1 MTSSERRGLILL
13 LITISLLV
21 GYRILADRVF
31 TEQPNT
37 ADNLPAAEA
46 AAEST
51 TATDVAAGKISDRRA
66 SASNGIGSPLQKN
79 DTIDPL
85 SSRDTIQP
93 QLRLKGENHLSN
105 KVKSDDAARNS
116 SSGSSGRKPKKPRKS
131 SKEYPKRNPLD
142 EPIL

>member
-31 TEQPNT
+31 TDQPHT
-37 ADNLPAAEA
+37 SDNLPAAEA

-51 TATDVAAGKISDRRA
+51 TATDVAAGKISDGRA
-66 SASNGIGSPLQKN
+66 SVSKGIGSPLQKN

-85 SSRDTIQP
+85 SSSDSIQP
-93 QLRLKGENHLSN
+93 QLCLKGENRLSN
-105 KVKSDDAARNS
+105 KVKSDDAACHS